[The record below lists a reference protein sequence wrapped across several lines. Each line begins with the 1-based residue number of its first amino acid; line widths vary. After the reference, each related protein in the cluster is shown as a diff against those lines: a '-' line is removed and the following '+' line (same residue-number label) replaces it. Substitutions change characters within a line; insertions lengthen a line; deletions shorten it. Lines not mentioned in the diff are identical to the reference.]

1 MIKYIIDY
9 LIRASLTNSDL
20 YTIRD
25 KETNH
30 NHRALLVYSAIST
43 FFFSFTCIAAFA
55 TRLPAMLEK
64 APIYAG
70 FAMFSIVSL
79 AIAFAVGKK
88 NHTVVGIL
96 CHIFY
101 PMLLCFGLFSSLV
114 ISCDEPS
121 TSLLAMYVVSP
132 LLFVMRP
139 IHIVII
145 TVIADFIFLYYCGS
159 VKPAEIVGTEIVNC
173 IVYSGIGMIVG
184 IFNVRDKCQ
193 RMLFENRVSQF
204 STKDQLTHNLRSI
217 SDIYVSM
224 HQINLDSDTFFS
236 IRTNNFI
243 DSSVDS
249 FNENFSRQITLA
261 MTATT
266 APEYLDRILDFVN
279 TKTLPDRLRGKRTI
293 TQEFMGKNFG
303 WCRARFIAIGPV
315 NTEVKPSQ
323 VIYAVENISEQKK
336 IETTLIAKAETDA
349 MTGLLNRQAG
359 IDKIKTAINEDR
371 IGMLALFD
379 VDKFKH
385 INDNYGHQMGDEV
398 IIAVAN
404 AMKETFREEDIL
416 LRLGGDEY
424 IFFVSGVSNEEQGIQ
439 IISRFFESISRIT
452 FEKVNNL
459 NISVSL
465 GATFLNGEEG
475 IDFEEYYRRIDN
487 CTYRSKKIEGKAFTF
502 WRDE

>member
-145 TVIADFIFLYYCGS
+145 TIIADFIFLYY
-159 VKPAEIVGTEIVNC
+159 
-173 IVYSGIGMIVG
+173 
-184 IFNVRDKCQ
+184 
-193 RMLFENRVSQF
+193 
-204 STKDQLTHNLRSI
+204 
-217 SDIYVSM
+217 
-224 HQINLDSDTFFS
+224 
-236 IRTNNFI
+236 
-243 DSSVDS
+243 
-249 FNENFSRQITLA
+249 
-261 MTATT
+261 
-266 APEYLDRILDFVN
+266 
-279 TKTLPDRLRGKRTI
+279 
-293 TQEFMGKNFG
+293 
-303 WCRARFIAIGPV
+303 
-315 NTEVKPSQ
+315 
-323 VIYAVENISEQKK
+323 
-336 IETTLIAKAETDA
+336 
-349 MTGLLNRQAG
+349 
-359 IDKIKTAINEDR
+359 
-371 IGMLALFD
+371 
-379 VDKFKH
+379 
-385 INDNYGHQMGDEV
+385 
-398 IIAVAN
+398 
-404 AMKETFREEDIL
+404 
-416 LRLGGDEY
+416 
-424 IFFVSGVSNEEQGIQ
+424 
-439 IISRFFESISRIT
+439 
-452 FEKVNNL
+452 
-459 NISVSL
+459 
-465 GATFLNGEEG
+465 
-475 IDFEEYYRRIDN
+475 
-487 CTYRSKKIEGKAFTF
+487 
-502 WRDE
+502 